1 VADAIRGKNPYGPM
15 TDDPLALDAETMRRL
30 GYRAVDMLVDRLT
43 DPSIPPLRR
52 ATPDEMAAR
61 LSGPPPEAPQ
71 DFDEILRTLD
81 EDVLPFMSKGDHP
94 GFFAYVPFSGTWP
107 GALGDLIASATNVYA
122 GSWMEAAGPSQ
133 LELEVI
139 GWFKEWVGYPPEA
152 AGILVSGGSAA
163 NLTAIAC
170 ARESLVGSMSDDLVA
185 YVSDQ
190 AHSSVARSA
199 RTLGFRQSQVRV
211 IPSDEQLRIRVDL
224 LESAMDADLRAG
236 RRPLLVSASGGAT
249 NSGAVD
255 PLSELADLC
264 AERKVWFHVDAAY
277 GGFAVLAERGRRQL
291 AGIERADSITLDPH
305 KWFYQPYECGCL
317 LVRDGYQLR
326 RSFLITPDYLRE
338 AVALDREVNFSDLGL
353 QLTRMAR
360 AFKVWVSVQYF
371 GLDAFRRAIDRTF
384 DLADGARQRIEAS
397 DRFELAARPSL
408 GILSFRRVFERD
420 EDLLNARLVSAL
432 EESGLGLVSST
443 RLKGRYTIRMCVM
456 SHTSGAEH
464 IDRVLDFLEQAD
476 VPDVGSEAVRYER
489 HPDVTLS
496 GIRRRTTDRRA
507 RFALLESLPP
517 EDAARVIAMGEPR
530 RIATG
535 KTVIEEWDTSQE
547 FFLIRAGAVDVLVDG
562 ERIARL
568 GPDEFF
574 GEIAA
579 LDWGAGFSYP
589 RIARVVAAEPLD
601 VLVYPDGGLLKIFA
615 EVPGVEHVVR
625 SAVESRLAAR

>member
-1 VADAIRGKNPYGPM
+1 V

-30 GYRAVDMLVDRLT
+30 GYRAVDMLVDRMT
-43 DPSIPPLRR
+43 DPTIPPLRR

-61 LSGPPPEAPQ
+61 VSGPPPNEPQ
-71 DFDEILRTLD
+71 EFDEILRCLN

-94 GFFAYVPFSGTWP
+94 GFFAYVPFAGTWP

-122 GSWMEAAGPSQ
+122 GSWMEAAGPSH
-133 LELEVI
+133 LELEVV
-139 GWFKEWVGYPPEA
+139 GWFKDWVGYPPEA

-163 NLTAIAC
+163 NLTALAC
-170 ARESLVGSMSDDLVA
+170 ARESLVGPMSDDLVA

-190 AHSSVARSA
+190 AHFSVARSA
-199 RTLGFRQSQVRV
+199 RNLGFRQSQVRV
-211 IPSDEQLRIRVDL
+211 IPSDDRLRIRVDL

-236 RRPLLVSASGGAT
+236 RRPLIVSANGGAT
-249 NSGAVD
+249 NSGAID
-255 PLSELADLC
+255 PLPELAELC
-264 AERKVWFHVDAAY
+264 HERNVWFHVDAAY
-277 GGFAVLAERGRRQL
+277 GGFAVLSERGRRQL
-291 AGIERADSITLDPH
+291 AGIELADSITLDPH
-305 KWFYQPYECGCL
+305 KWLYQPYECGCL
-317 LVRDGYQLR
+317 LVRDGLQLR
-326 RSFLITPDYLRE
+326 RAFLITPDYLRE

-353 QLTRMAR
+353 QLSRMAR

-371 GLDAFRRAIDRTF
+371 GLDAFRRAIDRAF
-384 DLADGARQRIEAS
+384 DLADRARRRIEAS

-408 GILSFRRVFERD
+408 GILSFRRVFAED
-420 EDLLNARLVSAL
+420 EDLLNARLVSEL

-456 SHTSGAEH
+456 SHTSGPEDV
-464 IDRVLDFLEQAD
+464 DRVLDFLEQTD
-476 VPDVGSEAVRYER
+476 VAEMGSEAARYER
-489 HPDVTLS
+489 HPDVMLS

-507 RFALLESLPP
+507 RFALLESLPT
-517 EDAARVIAMGEPR
+517 EDAARVVALGQPR

-535 KTVIEEWDTSQE
+535 KTVIEEWDTSQD
-547 FFLIRAGAVDVLVDG
+547 FFLIREGSVEVLVDG
-562 ERIARL
+562 VRIARL

-589 RIARVVAAEPLD
+589 RIAQVVAAEPLE
-601 VLVYPDGGLLKIFA
+601 VLVYPDGGLLKLFD
-615 EVPGVEHVVR
+615 EVPDVEQIIR

>member
-1 VADAIRGKNPYGPM
+1 MIHSHSTP
-15 TDDPLALDAETMRRL
+15 RRC
-30 GYRAVDMLVDRLT
+30 GNSDIEPWTCSSTRLT
-43 DPSIPPLRR
+43 DSSIPPLRR

-61 LSGPPPEAPQ
+61 IDGPPPETPQ
-71 DFDEILRTLD
+71 DFDDILRTLD

-94 GFFAYVPFSGTWP
+94 GFFAYVPFAGTWP

-139 GWFKEWVGYPPEA
+139 GWFKDWIGYPAGA
-152 AGILVSGGSAA
+152 AGLLVSGGSAA
-163 NLTAIAC
+163 NLTALAC
-170 ARESLVGSMSDDLVA
+170 ARESLVGSMSDDLVV

-190 AHSSVARSA
+190 AHCSVARSA
-199 RTLGFRQSQVRV
+199 RNLGFRQSQVRV
-211 IPSDEQLRIRVDL
+211 IPSDDQLRIRIDL
-224 LESAMDADLRAG
+224 LESAMDADLRNG
-236 RRPLLVSASGGAT
+236 RRPLLVSANGGAT

-255 PLSELADLC
+255 PLPELADLC

-277 GGFAVLAERGRRQL
+277 GGFAVLAERGRSQL

-305 KWFYQPYECGCL
+305 KWLYQPYECGCL
-317 LVRDGYQLR
+317 LVRDGLQLR
-326 RSFLITPDYLRE
+326 RAFLITPDYLRE

-384 DLADGARQRIEAS
+384 DLAERARQRIEAS
-397 DRFELAARPSL
+397 DRLELAARPAL
-408 GILSFRRVFERD
+408 GIVSFRRMFDEN

-456 SHTSGAEH
+456 SHTSGPEDV
-464 IDRVLDFLEQAD
+464 DRVLDFLEQAD
-476 VPDVGSEAVRYER
+476 VADVDSESARYER

-496 GIRRRTTDRRA
+496 GVRRRDGGGQA
-507 RFALLESLPP
+507 RFALLESLPSD
-517 EDAARVIAMGEPR
+517 DAARVVALGEPR
-530 RIATG
+530 RIAPG
-535 KTVIEEWDTSQE
+535 KTVIEQWDTSQD
-547 FFLIRAGAVDVLVDG
+547 FFLIREGSVDVLVDG
-562 ERIARL
+562 ERVARL

-589 RIARVVAAEPLD
+589 RMAQVVAAEPLE
-601 VLVYPDGGLLKIFA
+601 VLVYPDGGLLGLFA
-615 EVPGVEHVVR
+615 EVPGVERVIL